1 MLWILLLSFME
12 VVVAKCTEN
21 VISNLNIGYLEL
33 ASLVSYRFVPL
44 SLLSIILTL
53 TNLSIPYLHLIGLVY
68 LLITD
73 TYYCVKLDW
82 YIEIRTERICQRY
95 VQRRRAWNKD
105 CSPRSFLCN
114 FDYFMDMWYYL
125 IFISIKYQ

>member
-1 MLWILLLSFME
+1 MGKKMLWILLLSLAE

-33 ASLVSYRFVPL
+33 SSLVSYRFVPL

-73 TYYCVKLDW
+73 TYFCVSFDS
-82 YIEIRTERICQRY
+82 YIETRVERICQGY
-95 VQRRRAWNKD
+95 VQRRRSWYKD
-105 CSPRSFLCN
+105 CSPRSFHRN
-114 FDYFMDMWYYL
+114 FDYFMDM
-125 IFISIKYQ
+125 